1 MQRLEQDGRIVE
13 QAVIEETR
21 APQVVPVAA
30 AGRRTE
36 FQSIGFLDSKK
47 RKVSSDEEVLQ
58 QHLLSFD
65 EIRSGLNSEDPD
77 LQLGATQA
85 ARKILSRKRKPPIED
100 FIEAGILPRLVYFL
114 SKPALQ
120 LEAAWA
126 LTNIASGSSDQTKA
140 VVEAGAVPALIT
152 LLSSECTHVKEQ
164 AVWALGN
171 IAGDGSAMR
180 DLVIQ
185 IVEPLLAFVRS
196 DISVP
201 FLKIISW
208 TMANL
213 CQNKYSPPT
222 LEIVQMCMPTLFQL
236 AQHSDTDIMVH
247 GCWAISYLTDGS
259 TEQIQEVVDTGV
271 VPYLVRLLSS
281 GDLKV
286 MIPSLR
292 SLGNIVNVSEGQ
304 IYGVLETGPLH
315 ILADLLKHPCSRIVR
330 EATRTI
336 ANIIAGNEQH
346 IQMIIDAQVVPPL
359 IEVLVTGTYASKKEA
374 IWAVHSITSF
384 GTVEQTLVLLH
395 LGVLKPMFNLLG
407 DFEEDMVNLL
417 LDGISNILDS
427 ATHHGES
434 EYVDQM
440 IEECRGLDKLEDF
453 QVHEDEYMRN
463 KVLDI
468 IETFFSSE

>member
-1 MQRLEQDGRIVE
+1 M
-13 QAVIEETR
+13 
-21 APQVVPVAA
+21 
-30 AGRRTE
+30 
-36 FQSIGFLDSKK
+36 
-47 RKVSSDEEVLQ
+47 
-58 QHLLSFD
+58 
-65 EIRSGLNSEDPD
+65 
-77 LQLGATQA
+77 
-85 ARKILSRKRKPPIED
+85 
-100 FIEAGILPRLVYFL
+100 
-114 SKPALQ
+114 
-120 LEAAWA
+120 EAAWA
-126 LTNIASGSSDQTKA
+126 LTNIASGSSDHTKA

-180 DLVIQ
+180 DLVID

-213 CQNKYSPPT
+213 CQNKYTPPA

-259 TEQIQEVVDTGV
+259 NEQIEEVVDTGV

-440 IEECRGLDKLEDF
+440 IEECRGLDKLEDL